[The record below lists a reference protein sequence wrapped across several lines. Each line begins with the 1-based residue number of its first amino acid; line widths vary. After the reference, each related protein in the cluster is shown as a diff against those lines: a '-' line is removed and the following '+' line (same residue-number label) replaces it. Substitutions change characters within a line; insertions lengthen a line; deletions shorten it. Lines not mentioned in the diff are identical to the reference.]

1 MNTCFFI
8 GHREAD
14 ERILPAL
21 IGTVH
26 RLVREENVRCFYV
39 GGYGGFDR
47 LAGVA
52 VKEAKKLHA
61 DVTLNL
67 VLPYHPAEKKT
78 ELLPGYDGSYYPE
91 GLEKVPRRYA
101 IIRANKIM
109 VDSSDWLVC
118 YVKHGASNSRKV
130 LEYAQNR
137 AGKGLIHIEN
147 LAEAF

>member
-1 MNTCFFI
+1 L
-8 GHREAD
+8 AD
-14 ERILPAL
+14 TVDL
-21 IGTVH
+21 IGW
-26 RLVREENVRCFYV
+26 LEW
-39 GGYGGFDR
+39 
-47 LAGVA
+47 LL
-52 VKEAKKLHA
+52 KKRRNCILMS
-61 DVTLNL
+61 LNL

-118 YVKHGASNSRKV
+118 YEKHGASNSRKV
-130 LEYAQNR
+130 LEYAQKR